1 MDRVSPNAGDAWVC
15 ISSAQRVVFIDVC
28 EDNLIFRGRI
38 VEENSVFTVF
48 PDNHTRHFFML
59 PQNLASFLKVNQ
71 NVKFETIINERF
83 F

>member
-1 MDRVSPNAGDAWVC
+1 MLEMPGFAFHLL
-15 ISSAQRVVFIDVC
+15 QHVVFIDVC
-28 EDNLIFRGRI
+28 EENLIFRGRI

-48 PDNHTRHFFML
+48 PDNHTHHFFIL

-83 F
+83 FFS